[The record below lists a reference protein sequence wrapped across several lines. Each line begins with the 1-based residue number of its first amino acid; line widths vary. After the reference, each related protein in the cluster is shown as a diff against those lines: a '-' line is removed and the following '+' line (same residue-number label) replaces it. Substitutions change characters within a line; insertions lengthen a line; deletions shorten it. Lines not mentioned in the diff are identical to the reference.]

1 MARALAPEDIF
12 RHMKLNFNAQQE
24 VNDEDLSL
32 LCFNIPN
39 EILNGF
45 RVDRFE
51 EQIGSTEDDFRKM
64 AKRWRSKSNSELP
77 FLDIAEIEV
86 FRNAL
91 AITVLELGD
100 DEFQTR
106 TGCDFERGKNM
117 LQVLDRYIAD
127 CSQS

>member
-1 MARALAPEDIF
+1 
-12 RHMKLNFNAQQE
+12 MKLNFSAQQE
-24 VNDEDLSL
+24 VNYEDLSL
-32 LCFNIPN
+32 LFSNIPN
-39 EILNGF
+39 EVLNGF
-45 RVDRFE
+45 NIDRFE
-51 EQIGSTEDDFRKM
+51 EQIGSSEDDFRKM

-77 FLDIAEIEV
+77 FLDVAEMKV

-106 TGCDFERGKNM
+106 TGCDFDKGKSI
-117 LQVLDRYIAD
+117 LHVLDRYIAA

>member
-1 MARALAPEDIF
+1 
-12 RHMKLNFNAQQE
+12 MKLNFNAQQE
-24 VNDEDLSL
+24 VNCEDLNL
-32 LCFNIPN
+32 LFFNIPN

-45 RVDRFE
+45 SVDRFE
-51 EQIGSTEDDFRKM
+51 EQIGFTEDDFRKM

-77 FLDIAEIEV
+77 FRDIAEMKV

-91 AITVLELGD
+91 AITVLELGN

-106 TGCDFERGKNM
+106 IGCDFDKGRNI